1 MKPLAACYGTKKILE
16 EERVPAEWKEGDQ
29 GDCSNYRGIM
39 LLSVPG
45 KILNRVLL
53 ERMKGAVDDR
63 LRDQQAARV
72 SVRTDQQE
80 VLKVNNN
87 TEIAITVGGE
97 TIKEVESVV
106 YLRSVMDQHGGTEQD
121 VSARMGKTRTAFVML
136 KNIWASR
143 EIHMDTKAHLR
154 HQMAREDPKCI
165 NEDLWSRAGQEPVA
179 IQILRRKW
187 SWIRHTVRKPADST
201 TRQALSWNPRGKR
214 RRGRPRNSWRR
225 DTERGLSEIGMRWK
239 EIEREAQNRAR
250 WREIV
255 AVAYA
260 PHGAKCP
267 D

>member
-1 MKPLAACYGTKKILE
+1 MLPREAQRALGSWEPVSSRIITAKFATGESKIHLNVIQCYAPANDAE
-16 EERVPAEWKEGDQ
+16 EEKKDDVYHQLET
-29 GDCSNYRGIM
+29 
-39 LLSVPG
+39 
-45 KILNRVLL
+45 VLY
-53 ERMKGAVDDR
+53 ETRQ
-63 LRDQQAARV
+63 RDI
-72 SVRTDQQE
+72 T
-80 VLKVNNN
+80 VLKGDFNAKIRSDN
-87 TEIAITVGGE
+87 TNYERIMGGE

-121 VSARMGKTRTAFVML
+121 VSARMGKARTAFVML

-187 SWIRHTVRKPADST
+187 SWIRYTIRKPAYST
-201 TRQALSWNPRGKR
+201 NRQALSWNLRWKR
-214 RRGRPRNSWRR
+214 RRGRPRNSWRQ

-255 AVAYA
+255 AVAFA
-260 PHGAKCP
+260 PHGAKCQ